1 MLTYDETLAS
11 YTRLLEQNPGKAL
24 KLDNDSA
31 VVLVNGNLLCGW
43 LVNGSIDMNDLYG
56 FALRGAL
63 FFKFGVGGWDD
74 DAEGTQAAIS
84 TPVFLDVPGPMN

>member
-24 KLDNDSA
+24 KLDNNGA

-56 FALRGAL
+56 FDSCA
-63 FFKFGVGGWDD
+63 FGVDGWDD
-74 DAEGTQAAIS
+74 DAEGTQAATS
-84 TPVFLDVPGPMN
+84 TPVFLDVPGPMH